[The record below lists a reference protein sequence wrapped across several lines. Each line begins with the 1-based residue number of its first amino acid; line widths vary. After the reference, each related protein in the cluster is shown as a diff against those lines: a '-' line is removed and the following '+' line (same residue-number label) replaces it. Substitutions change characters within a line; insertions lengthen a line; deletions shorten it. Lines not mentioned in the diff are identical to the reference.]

1 MQIACCSSPRTG
13 PAGGGTGPSIQI
25 QLMHKKR
32 SIKTNGLRDSVI
44 VSTEELD
51 KSTKYAAVVI
61 DILL

>member
-13 PAGGGTGPSIQI
+13 PAGGGTGPSMQI
-25 QLMHKKR
+25 QQMHKR
-32 SIKTNGLRDSVI
+32 SIETNGLRDSVI

>member
-1 MQIACCSSPRTG
+1 MQI
-13 PAGGGTGPSIQI
+13 Q
-25 QLMHKKR
+25 QMYKR